1 MNINLNK
8 ILLSDQ
14 NYYFLNESFE
24 HFTKNVWNKCSFM
37 FIQRSS
43 KDHYICILNPFILK
57 HQTIPKVNLNNIRL
71 HSYIKPR
78 TLAYPKANPILNV
91 TNEKKN

>member
-24 HFTKNVWNKCSFM
+24 HFTKNV
-37 FIQRSS
+37 
-43 KDHYICILNPFILK
+43 
-57 HQTIPKVNLNNIRL
+57 
-71 HSYIKPR
+71 
-78 TLAYPKANPILNV
+78 
-91 TNEKKN
+91 